1 MKNLTRIG
9 IIACSTLLMWSC
21 GGETSSQTEE
31 TTEEVANVEGMT
43 MVNLRDNG
51 FEGAIFLPNE
61 DFGAPEFERTNW
73 GSLQIRVGDRFGM
86 ELQQE
91 PMSIEEKKA
100 ELMDEQVYTVEFIE
114 DTPNLLFWKKSIP
127 DSGIDPEFQFFYLY
141 QADGFNVEIKSFAS
155 EQFSESAVKKM
166 IQSAKSYDHTK

>member
-1 MKNLTRIG
+1 MKRIKRIG
-9 IIACSTLLMWSC
+9 LIAFSTVLLAAC
-21 GGETSSQTEE
+21 GGESSSQTEE
-31 TTEEVANVEGMT
+31 TTEETVNVEGMT
-43 MVNLRDNG
+43 MTNLRDHG
-51 FEGAIFLPNE
+51 FEGSIFVPNE
-61 DFGAPEFERTNW
+61 EFGAPEFERTNW
-73 GSLQIRVGDRFGM
+73 GSLQIRVGGRYGM

-91 PMSIEEKKA
+91 PMSVEEKKA

-114 DTPNLLFWKKSIP
+114 ESPNLLFWKKSIP

-155 EQFSESAVKKM
+155 EQFSESAVNKM